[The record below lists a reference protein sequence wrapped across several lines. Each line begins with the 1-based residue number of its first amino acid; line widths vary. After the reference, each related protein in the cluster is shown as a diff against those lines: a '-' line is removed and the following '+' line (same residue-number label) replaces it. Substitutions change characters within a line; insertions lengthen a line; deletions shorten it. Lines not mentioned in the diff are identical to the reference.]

1 MAHRV
6 APQVHADLDDIWFN
20 IVRESGG
27 NVAAADRVINSITE
41 RFALLSQYPRFGR
54 TREHDL
60 RPGYRS
66 TPVGEYT
73 IIYTIGDGD
82 EVLILY
88 VFPSRRD
95 IPNLLDPTRSS

>member
-6 APQVHADLDDIWFN
+6 APQVFADLDGIWFN

-27 NVAAADRVINSITE
+27 NVAAADRVIDNITE
-41 RFALLSQYPRFGR
+41 RFTLLSQYPYLGR
-54 TREHDL
+54 ARDYDL

-73 IIYTIGDGD
+73 IIYTVGDGD
-82 EVLILY
+82 EAQILY
-88 VFPSRRD
+88 VFPGRRD
-95 IPNLLDPTRSS
+95 IPNLLDPLRSP